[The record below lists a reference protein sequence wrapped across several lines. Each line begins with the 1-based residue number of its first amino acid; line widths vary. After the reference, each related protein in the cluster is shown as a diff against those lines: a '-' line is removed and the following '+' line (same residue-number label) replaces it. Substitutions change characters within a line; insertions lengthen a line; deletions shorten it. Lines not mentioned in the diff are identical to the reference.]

1 MESNTEKS
9 KLPASAHVACGWPLI
24 LVAFGGAIGG
34 ALGGLAYGI
43 NVAIYR
49 SAMPT
54 IAKVLLNIVTGIG
67 AFGVWF
73 GIAVAIQI
81 NRQS

>member
-1 MESNTEKS
+1 
-9 KLPASAHVACGWPLI
+9 

-43 NVAIYR
+43 NLAIYK
-49 SAMPT
+49 SSMPI
-54 IAKVLLNIVTGIG
+54 IAKVLLNIVTGIA
-67 AFGVWF
+67 AFAIWV
-73 GIAVAIQI
+73 GIVAAIQI